1 MRIKGLKEPK
11 LYCGKAA
18 IISLCSLCQVH
29 ILFLISLL
37 DNNALVVIYFIFAV
51 LVQLT
56 AILLSC
62 FSYMNSADNKQHMK
76 AILCLIFAN
85 LSFVFMFCIC
95 FFGVLFVVTPPTWGI
110 K

>member
-1 MRIKGLKEPK
+1 MKIKSLKEPK
-11 LYCGKAA
+11 LCCRTAV
-18 IISLCSLCQVH
+18 IISCYSLCQPIV
-29 ILFLISLL
+29 LFDISSA
-37 DNNALVVIYFIFAV
+37 NRNIIVIYFIFAV
-51 LVQLT
+51 LIQLT

-95 FFGVLFVVTPPTWGI
+95 FFLILFVVTPPTWGI